1 MPNAAAVCVHHFV
14 VKMLYHTTMDKMII
28 PWTSLSE
35 DALLGIIEEFITREG
50 TEYGLVEYG
59 LSEKVEQIRHQIRE
73 ELVRVVYD
81 AQTNSVS
88 LVVSDDA

>member
-1 MPNAAAVCVHHFV
+1 
-14 VKMLYHTTMDKMII
+14 MDKMII

>member
-1 MPNAAAVCVHHFV
+1 
-14 VKMLYHTTMDKMII
+14 MII

-88 LVVSDDA
+88 LAVSDDA

>member
-1 MPNAAAVCVHHFV
+1 
-14 VKMLYHTTMDKMII
+14 MII